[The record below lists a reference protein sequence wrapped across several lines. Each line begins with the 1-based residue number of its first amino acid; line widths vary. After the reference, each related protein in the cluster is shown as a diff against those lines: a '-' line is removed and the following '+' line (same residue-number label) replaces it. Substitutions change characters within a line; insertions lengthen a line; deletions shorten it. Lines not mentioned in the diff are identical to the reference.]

1 MNKLAQSFGK
11 FVLSMTF
18 SIVVGIYN
26 AWLFKD
32 LWNWF
37 VSPSF
42 GLPEIGTAMAYG
54 LLIVAAW
61 PLTHILFFTNQV
73 YDKQDDSVGVIV
85 RGLVISFAHTFV
97 WAISYVLA
105 NNFI

>member
-1 MNKLAQSFGK
+1 MGKLAESLGK
-11 FVLSMTF
+11 FVISLSF
-18 SIVVGIYN
+18 AIVLGIYN

-42 GLPEIGTAMAYG
+42 GVQEIGTAMAYG
-54 LLIVAAW
+54 LLIVVAW

-73 YDKQDDSVGVIV
+73 YEKQGDAVGVIA
-85 RGLVISFAHTFV
+85 RGLAFSFANTFV
-97 WAISYVLA
+97 WGIAYVVA
-105 NNFI
+105 KNFI

>member
-1 MNKLAQSFGK
+1 MSKLAESFGK

-73 YDKQDDSVGVIV
+73 YDKQDESVGVIV
-85 RGLVISFAHTFV
+85 QALVISFAHTFV
-97 WAISYVLA
+97 WAIAYVLA